1 MVRSSE
7 AMRALN
13 EPYSWWGWHGWSDQP
28 EPLSITQILQ
38 VGTMPAELAA
48 LFWLSLERRASLIL
62 AADPPSSGKTTIL
75 TALFTFLPPETRAY
89 FTRGWGET
97 FDLPPLSDAAPTY
110 ILVNEI
116 SDDLPVYSWGPYVVR
131 IFELLAEGYSLGSTM
146 HADTVEETIEQLEEE
161 GVPRRHLAHLTFIA
175 TLRLV
180 YGGRRV
186 LRRLDEVA
194 LLGPGSSGPDD
205 LSITPVSSWDAERD
219 SFRLLEREGW
229 AAALAQRL
237 GLGEGELRQ
246 EMERRGRFLAGLV
259 RDGVFTHEAVQHA
272 VAEYQGGAAP

>member
-1 MVRSSE
+1 
-7 AMRALN
+7 MRALN

-62 AADPPSSGKTTIL
+62 ASEPPSSGKTTIL

-97 FDLPPLSDAAPTY
+97 FDLPALSDATPTY

-131 IFELLAEGYSLGSTM
+131 IFELLAEGYSVGSTM
-146 HADTVEETIEQLEEE
+146 HADTVEETIEQLEEV

-180 YGGRRV
+180 YGGRRI

-194 LLGPGSSGPDD
+194 LLGPGSSGQDD
-205 LSITPVSSWDAERD
+205 LSVTPVSSWDAERD
-219 SFRLLEREGW
+219 SFRVLEREGS

-237 GLGEGELRQ
+237 GLEEGELGQ

-259 RDGVFTHEAVQHA
+259 RDGVLTHEAVQRA

>member
-1 MVRSSE
+1 MH
-7 AMRALN
+7 ALN
-13 EPYSWWGWHGWSDQP
+13 EPNSWWGWHGWSSQP
-28 EPLSITQILQ
+28 VPLSITQILK

-75 TALFTFLPPETRAY
+75 TALLAFLPPDSRAY
-89 FTRGWGET
+89 FTQGWGET
-97 FDLPPLSDAAPTY
+97 FDLPPLSDPAPTY
-110 ILVNEI
+110 LLVNEI

-146 HADTVEETIEQLEEE
+146 HADTVEEAIAQLEEE
-161 GVPRRHLAHLTFIA
+161 DVPRRHLTHLTFIG

-180 YGGRRV
+180 YTGGRI

-194 LLGPGSSGPDD
+194 LLGPGAGAQDD
-205 LSITPVSSWDAERD
+205 LSVTPVSSWDAERD
-219 SFRLLEREGW
+219 SFRLLEFEGS
-229 AAALAQRL
+229 AAALARRL
-237 GLGEGELRQ
+237 DLGEGDLRQ

-259 RDGVFTHEAVQHA
+259 RDGVFTQAAVQRA
-272 VAEYQGGAAP
+272 VAEYRGDSGTGGC